1 MSEREI
7 TRRTF
12 LRLSAIAATGAIM
25 AACAPAVQEAAP
37 AEMEAAP
44 AAPSGPEAPML
55 AEMVE
60 SGTLPPLEQRLP
72 ENPLV
77 WDAKDVQILEP
88 EEARYG
94 GTLKLGHV
102 KDIDMLAQVNYAR
115 LLSDRSEFVAHFAE
129 GWEFADD
136 STSLTFFL
144 RKGVRWSDGE
154 PYTTADILWWWDHI
168 VTSEFADSPQSLYN
182 LDPGADEL
190 IAVDDYTL
198 QIKFGKSKP
207 LFLLESQGF
216 AGGETSPIDRCA
228 PHFVEKFHP
237 AFNPIS
243 GKDPKEQFQ
252 EMFDALRLLPRYLE
266 DPERPVLWPW
276 RIVDYKEGQLVRLE
290 RNPYY
295 WAVDRQGR
303 QLPYTDHCENFL
315 LGDADGE
322 TERLKFLAGETH
334 YIRRTTTGADI
345 TLFKENEEK
354 SQIDTLFYQRETNLG
369 VGFNTAHV
377 DPNWA
382 EVLDQADFRRALS
395 IAVDRNLILET
406 VYGGFGE
413 VGQGINESGKYDP
426 EIDGKWIDYDPQ
438 KASDML
444 DAIGLDQR
452 DAEGFRT
459 FADGTKMTLIA
470 YYVPGWPSGLGT
482 DEVFEIITEQW
493 SEVGVRSVPKGVTHP
508 VRGERVKNRDFEVYI
523 LGWWG
528 GTWLWDLIIGTG
540 AHGFAPSNA
549 SWWRNRDKPEGERPG
564 VEPTGTLRELFE
576 LEEICFT
583 TTDEAERRDALRR
596 QKMLLADQLFG
607 MGFVQNGP
615 KPIGASKKL
624 RGVWGRF
631 GTDEMLVINPD
642 EGDTWFHQFWIDE
655 G

>member
-1 MSEREI
+1 MSKREI

-12 LRLSAIAATGAIM
+12 LRLSAIATTGAVL
-25 AACAPAVQEAAP
+25 AACAPAAQEAAP

-44 AAPSGPEAPML
+44 AAASGPEAPML

-60 SGTLPPLEQRLP
+60 SGTLPPLDQRLP

-102 KDIDMLAQVNYAR
+102 KDIDMLAQINYAR

-129 GWEFADD
+129 GWEFSDD
-136 STSLTFFL
+136 STSLTFYL
-144 RKGVRWSDGE
+144 RKGARWSDGE
-154 PYTTADILWWWDHI
+154 PYTTADIVWWWDNI
-168 VTSEFADSPQSLYN
+168 VTSEFTDSPWSMYN
-182 LDPGADEL
+182 LDPAGDEL
-190 IAVDDYTL
+190 VAVDDYTL
-198 QIKFGKSKP
+198 QINFSKSKP
-207 LFLLESQGF
+207 LFLLETQGF
-216 AGGETSPIDRCA
+216 SGGENTPIDSCA
-228 PHFVEKFHP
+228 PHYMEQFHP

-252 EMFDALRLLPRYLE
+252 EMVDALRLPRYLE
-266 DPERPVLWPW
+266 DPDRPVLWPW

-295 WAVDRQGR
+295 WAVDREGR
-303 QLPYTDHCENFL
+303 QLPYTDYCENFL

-334 YIRRTTTGADI
+334 YIRRVTTGTDI
-345 TLFKENEEK
+345 ILFKENEEK
-354 SQIDTLFYQRETNLG
+354 SQIDTLFYVRENNLG
-369 VGFNTAHV
+369 IGFNTAHV

-382 EVLDQADFRRALS
+382 EVLDQPDFRRALS

-406 VYGGFGE
+406 IYGGFGE
-413 VGQGINESGKYDP
+413 IGQGINESGKYDP
-426 EIDGKWIDYDPQ
+426 DIDGRWIDYDPES
-438 KASDML
+438 ASEML
-444 DAIGLDQR
+444 DAIGLDNR
-452 DAEGFRT
+452 DDEGYRT

-470 YYVPGWPSGLGT
+470 YFVPGWPAGS
-482 DEVFEIITEQW
+482 DETFEIITEFW
-493 SEVGVRSVPKGVTHP
+493 NDVGVRSLPKGVQHP
-508 VRGERVKNRDFEVYI
+508 VRAERIKNRDFEVYI

-564 VEPTGTLRELFE
+564 VEPTGALRELFE

-583 TTDEAERRDALRR
+583 TTDEAERNEALRSH
-596 QKMLLADQLFG
+596 KLLLADQLFG
-607 MGFVQNGP
+607 MGFVQNSP
-615 KPIGASKKL
+615 KPIGVSKML
-624 RGVWGRF
+624 RGVWGRY
-631 GTDEMLVINPD
+631 GTDEIVVINPD